1 MALTDSP
8 PTTTNYSI
16 TLPEVGKD
24 RNSWGGILASA
35 LQDLEDEVY
44 AVDTVFGEVSD
55 SVTPSLAYKLDQA
68 STNASTALTNSNTAV
83 AVATKRINAELVQVI
98 SDLDTLETD
107 LASAEAAL
115 AASAS
120 ELQTLQ
126 ETADEA
132 LADAQAARTAA
143 ESALAAW
150 GGS

>member
-1 MALTDSP
+1 MALSDSP
-8 PTTTNYSI
+8 PTTDNYSI
-16 TLPEVGKD
+16 TLPENGKD
-24 RNSWGGILASA
+24 RNVWGTKLANA
-35 LQDLEDEVY
+35 LQDLEDEIY
-44 AVDTVFGEVSD
+44 AVDTVFGDVSD
-55 SVTPSLAYKLDQA
+55 SATPSLAYKLDQA

-83 AVATKRINAELVQVI
+83 AVATKRINAQLVQVI

-126 ETADEA
+126 ETADDA
-132 LADAQAARTAA
+132 LADAQAARSVA

>member
-1 MALTDSP
+1 MALSDSP

-24 RNSWGGILASA
+24 RNVWGTILANA
-35 LQDLEDEVY
+35 LQDLENEIY
-44 AVDTVFGEVSD
+44 AVDTVFGDVSD

>member
-8 PTTTNYSI
+8 PTTSNYSI

-24 RNSWGGILASA
+24 RNSWGSILNSA

-55 SVTPSLAYKLDQA
+55 SSTPSLAYKLDQA
-68 STNASTALTNSNTAV
+68 DSNASTALTNSNTAV
-83 AVATKRINAELVQVI
+83 AVATKMVNASLI
-98 SDLDTLETD
+98 GLLSDLDTLETD
-107 LASAEAAL
+107 LASAEAQL
-115 AASAS
+115 AASAA

-132 LADAQAARTAA
+132 LVEAQAAKTA
-143 ESALAAW
+143 ALAALAAYS
-150 GGS
+150 G

>member
-24 RNSWGGILASA
+24 RNSWGGILSSA

-68 STNASTALTNSNTAV
+68 DTTATTALTNSNTAV
-83 AVATKRINAELVQVI
+83 SVATKMVNASLVGLL

-107 LASAEAAL
+107 LASAEATF
-115 AASAS
+115 AASAAA
-120 ELQTLQ
+120 LQTLQ
-126 ETADEA
+126 ETADAA

-143 ESALAAW
+143 EAALAAW

>member
-8 PTTTNYSI
+8 PTTDNYTI

-24 RNSWGGILASA
+24 RNNWGTILNAA

-44 AVDTVFGEVSD
+44 AVDNVFGEVSD
-55 SVTPSLAYKLDQA
+55 SSTPSLAYKLDQA
-68 STNASTALTNSNTAV
+68 DTNATSALTNSNTAV
-83 AVATKRINAELVQVI
+83 SVATKMVNAALVGLL

-107 LASAEAAL
+107 LADAEATF
-115 AASAS
+115 AASAAA
-120 ELQTLQ
+120 LQTLQ

-143 ESALAAW
+143 ESALAYW
-150 GGS
+150 SGS

>member
-24 RNSWGGILASA
+24 RNSWGGILNSA
-35 LQDLEDEVY
+35 LQDLEDEIY
-44 AVDTVFGEVSD
+44 SVDTVFGEVSD

-68 STNASTALTNSNTAV
+68 DTTATTALTNSNTAV
-83 AVATKRINAELVQVI
+83 SVATKMVNASLVGLL

-107 LASAEAAL
+107 LASAEATF
-115 AASAS
+115 AASAAA
-120 ELQTLQ
+120 LQTLQ
-126 ETADEA
+126 ETADAA

-143 ESALAAW
+143 EAALAAW

>member
-24 RNSWGGILASA
+24 RNSWGGILNSA
-35 LQDLEDEVY
+35 LQDLEDEIY
-44 AVDTVFGEVSD
+44 SVDTVFGEVSD

-68 STNASTALTNSNTAV
+68 DSNASTALTNSNTAV
-83 AVATKRINAELVQVI
+83 SVATKMVNASLVGLL

-107 LASAEAAL
+107 LASAEAQL
-115 AASAS
+115 AASAA

-143 ESALAAW
+143 EAALAAW
-150 GGS
+150 SGS

>member
-24 RNSWGGILASA
+24 RNAWGGILNSA
-35 LQDLEDEVY
+35 LQDLENEVF
-44 AVDTVFGEVSD
+44 AVDTVFGDVSD

>member
-24 RNSWGGILASA
+24 RNAWGGILNSA

-68 STNASTALTNSNTAV
+68 DTNASTALTNSNTAV
-83 AVATKRINAELVQVI
+83 AVATKMVNASLVGLL
-98 SDLDTLETD
+98 SDLDQLETD
-107 LASAEAAL
+107 LTAAEAQL
-115 AASAS
+115 ASSAA

-132 LADAQAARTAA
+132 LSDAQAARTAA
-143 ESALAAW
+143 EAALAAW
-150 GGS
+150 SGS

>member
-24 RNSWGGILASA
+24 RNSWGGILNSA

-44 AVDTVFGEVSD
+44 AVDNVLGEVSD
-55 SVTPSLAYKLDQA
+55 SSTPSLAYKLNQA
-68 STNASTALTNSNTAV
+68 DTTATTALTNSNTAV
-83 AVATKRINAELVQVI
+83 SVATKMVNASLVGLL

-107 LASAEAAL
+107 LASAEATF
-115 AASAS
+115 AASAAA
-120 ELQTLQ
+120 LQTLQ
-126 ETADEA
+126 ETADAA

-143 ESALAAW
+143 EAALTAW

>member
-16 TLPEVGKD
+16 ALPEVGKD
-24 RNSWGGILASA
+24 RNSWGGILNSA

-44 AVDTVFGEVSD
+44 AVDNVFGEVSD
-55 SVTPSLAYKLDQA
+55 SSTPSLAYKLNQA
-68 STNASTALTNSNTAV
+68 DTTATTALTNSNTAV
-83 AVATKRINAELVQVI
+83 AVSTKMVNASLVVLL

-107 LASAEAAL
+107 LASAEAQL
-115 AASAS
+115 AASAA

-132 LADAQAARTAA
+132 LSDAQAARTAA
-143 ESALAAW
+143 EAALAAW

>member
-8 PTTTNYSI
+8 PTTDNYTI

-24 RNSWGGILASA
+24 RNQWGSILNAAIQS
-35 LQDLEDEVY
+35 LENELF
-44 AVDTVFGEVSD
+44 AVDTVFGDVSD
-55 SVTPSLAYKLDQA
+55 SATPSLAYKLDQA
-68 STNASTALTNSNTAV
+68 DTNASTALTNSNTAIS
-83 AVATKRINAELVQVI
+83 VATKMVNAALVGLL

-107 LASAEAAL
+107 LADAEATF
-115 AASAS
+115 AASAAA
-120 ELQTLQ
+120 LQTLQ

-143 ESALAAW
+143 EAALAAW